1 MLQCVEGEDHQ
12 LNHCMLNKKVLITVT
27 GTWVK
32 THYKNWIE
40 CETTWVSK
48 LREKG
53 FEVLYLMS
61 NPYIKS
67 GFKKID
73 NFFFANCKDNKEELY
88 LKNHYY
94 ISAYFI
100 NETDYE
106 YRFHTDNDTFI
117 HPERFITLLDDY
129 VNKNPKDYMGCALPY
144 PGFNTYNLIKRE
156 ITSPKHYA
164 SGGSGFLVSRKA
176 QRYMV
181 EDFNAKN
188 YEHLAYCD
196 KITGEI
202 LYKNGIKLF
211 HDSRLLFESPYKRA
225 IRDPQKIGC
234 PSIGDKNSFLAVQ
247 HYCNGHMVE
256 LMNKLDL

>member
-1 MLQCVEGEDHQ
+1 MLQCVEEEDHQ
-12 LNHCMLNKKVLITVT
+12 LNRCMLNKKVLITIT
-27 GTWVK
+27 GTWAK

-40 CETTWVSK
+40 CETTWVPK

-100 NETDYE
+100 NETNYE

-129 VNKNPKDYMGCALPY
+129 VNKNPKDYMGCVLPY
-144 PGFNTYNLIKRE
+144 PGFNTYNLVKRE

-164 SGGSGFLVSRKA
+164 RGGSGFLVSRKA

-181 EDFNAKN
+181 EDFNTKN

-211 HDSRLLFESPYKRA
+211 HDSRILFESPYKRA

>member
-1 MLQCVEGEDHQ
+1 
-12 LNHCMLNKKVLITVT
+12 MLNKKVLITIT

-129 VNKNPKDYMGCALPY
+129 VNKTPKDYMGCALPY
-144 PGFNTYNLIKRE
+144 PGFNTYNLVKRE

-164 SGGSGFLVSRKA
+164 SGGSGFLISRKA

-202 LYKNGIKLF
+202 LYKRGIKLF
-211 HDSRLLFESPYKRA
+211 HDSRILFESPYKRT

>member
-1 MLQCVEGEDHQ
+1 MLQCVGEEDHQ
-12 LNHCMLNKKVLITVT
+12 LNRCMLNKKVLITIT
-27 GTWVK
+27 GTWAK

-40 CETTWVSK
+40 CETTWVPK

-61 NPYIKS
+61 NPYVKN
-67 GFKKID
+67 GFEKIG
-73 NFFFANCKDNKEELY
+73 NFFFANCKDTLKEIY

-106 YRFHTDNDTFI
+106 YRFHTDCDTFI
-117 HPERFITLLDDY
+117 HPERFITLLEDY
-129 VNKNPKDYMGCALPY
+129 VNKTPKDYIGCALPY

-181 EDFNAKN
+181 EDFDSKN

-211 HDSRLLFESPYKRA
+211 HDSRLLFESPYKRT

>member
-1 MLQCVEGEDHQ
+1 
-12 LNHCMLNKKVLITVT
+12 MLNKKVLITIT
-27 GTWVK
+27 GTWAK

-40 CETTWVSK
+40 CETTWVPK

-100 NETDYE
+100 NETNYE

-129 VNKNPKDYMGCALPY
+129 VNKNPKDYMGCVLPY
-144 PGFNTYNLIKRE
+144 PGFNTYNLVKRE

-181 EDFNAKN
+181 EDFNTKN

-211 HDSRLLFESPYKRA
+211 HDSRILFESPYKRA

>member
-1 MLQCVEGEDHQ
+1 
-12 LNHCMLNKKVLITVT
+12 MLNKKVLITIT
-27 GTWVK
+27 GTWAK

-40 CETTWVSK
+40 CETTWVPK

-61 NPYIKS
+61 NPYIKN
-67 GFKKID
+67 GFEKIG
-73 NFFFANCKDNKEELY
+73 NFFFANCKDTLKEIY

-106 YRFHTDNDTFI
+106 YRFHTDCDTFI

-129 VNKNPKDYMGCALPY
+129 VNKTPKDYMGCALPY

-202 LYKNGIKLF
+202 LYKNRIKLF
-211 HDSRLLFESPYKRA
+211 HDSRLLFESPYKRT

>member
-1 MLQCVEGEDHQ
+1 
-12 LNHCMLNKKVLITVT
+12 MLNKKVLITIT
-27 GTWVK
+27 GTWAK

-40 CETTWVSK
+40 CETTWVPK

-61 NPYIKS
+61 NPYIKN
-67 GFKKID
+67 GFEKID

-129 VNKNPKDYMGCALPY
+129 VNKTPKDYVGCVIPY
-144 PGFNTYNLIKRE
+144 PGFNVNDLNKAE
-156 ITSPKHYA
+156 ITNPGYYA
-164 SGGSGFLVSRKA
+164 SGGSGFLVSRKS
-176 QRYMV
+176 QKHMV
-181 EDFNAKN
+181 SDFNKSN

-211 HDSRLLFESPYKRA
+211 HDSRILFESPYKRA

>member
-1 MLQCVEGEDHQ
+1 MLS
-12 LNHCMLNKKVLITVT
+12 KKVLITIT
-27 GTWVK
+27 GTWAK

-40 CETTWVSK
+40 CETTWVPK

-61 NPYIKS
+61 NPYVKS
-67 GFKKID
+67 GFEKIG
-73 NFFFANCKDNKEELY
+73 NFFFANCKDTLKEIY

-106 YRFHTDNDTFI
+106 YRFHTDCDTFL

-129 VNKNPKDYMGCALPY
+129 VNKTPKDYMGCALPY

-211 HDSRLLFESPYKRA
+211 HDSRLLFESPYKRT

-247 HYCNGHMVE
+247 HYCNGHMIE

>member
-1 MLQCVEGEDHQ
+1 MLQCVGEGDHQ
-12 LNHCMLNKKVLITVT
+12 LNRCMLNKKVLITIT
-27 GTWVK
+27 GTWAK

-40 CETTWVSK
+40 CETTWVPK

-61 NPYIKS
+61 NPYIKN
-67 GFKKID
+67 GFEKIG
-73 NFFFANCKDNKEELY
+73 NFFFANCKDTLKEIY

-106 YRFHTDNDTFI
+106 YRFHTDCDTFI

-129 VNKNPKDYMGCALPY
+129 VNKTPKDYMGCALPY

-202 LYKNGIKLF
+202 LYKNRIKLF
-211 HDSRLLFESPYKRA
+211 HDSRLLFESPYKRT

>member
-1 MLQCVEGEDHQ
+1 
-12 LNHCMLNKKVLITVT
+12 MLNKKVLITIT
-27 GTWVK
+27 GTWAK

-40 CETTWVSK
+40 CETTWVPK

-61 NPYIKS
+61 NPYIKN
-67 GFKKID
+67 GFEKIG
-73 NFFFANCKDNKEELY
+73 NFFFANCKDTLKEIY

-106 YRFHTDNDTFI
+106 YRFHTDCDTFI

-129 VNKNPKDYMGCALPY
+129 VNKTPKDYMGCALPY
-144 PGFNTYNLIKRE
+144 PGFNTYNLVKRE

-164 SGGSGFLVSRKA
+164 SGGSGFLISRKA

-202 LYKNGIKLF
+202 LHKNGIKLF
-211 HDSRLLFESPYKRA
+211 HDSRLLFESPYKRT